1 MEELISVVD
10 VSAIALALMS
20 KDDATAKRI
29 IKQSTDEYF
38 RLLKSIAEDIY
49 DSCIAVYYD
58 SYEPRVYKRH
68 GNLEGFNL
76 YRANDMSFEDGY
88 LSFGTEED
96 YLLKY
101 GGSGDKRR
109 EVLDQVMSG
118 FRGTTKRI
126 LTKKNWPMSWK
137 QYCTYPNQ
145 FSKYKNHWQ
154 STKDTMDDIFEEF
167 SQEGLKDT
175 NEYFWEIVSKYI

>member
-1 MEELISVVD
+1 MVDIS
-10 VSAIALALMS
+10 ATALALMS

-29 IKQSTDEYF
+29 IKQSTKEYF
-38 RLLKSIAEDIY
+38 LFLKSIAEDIY
-49 DSCIAVYYD
+49 DSCIAVYYS
-58 SYEPRVYKRH
+58 SYDPKVYKRH
-68 GNLEGFNL
+68 GYPEGKNL
-76 YRANDMSFEDGY
+76 YKAKDVSFKNDY
-88 LSFGTEED
+88 LSFNTKEEN
-96 YLLKY
+96 LLKY

-118 FRGTTKRI
+118 FRGTTERT
-126 LTKKNWPMSWK
+126 LTRQEWPMSWQ

-154 STKDTMDDIFEEF
+154 STKNTMEDIIKEF
-167 SQEGLKDT
+167 SQEGLNDT